1 MKKLIVAIV
10 ATMSLAGCSA
20 QVASSDDQT
29 VPVTVSSVVVT
40 TTPPTVEPSTTTSE
54 VTTTVRTPPTIDEL
68 AALAVS
74 LAVPG
79 QVGTS
84 ERGYCTQYEP
94 IIELLSPEG
103 GWDVRS
109 MSHLM
114 WKESRCD
121 PTARSRTRDS
131 GLLQI
136 NDMWIDEFTAQ
147 WGHTPDFNDPITN
160 IKAAAVLCS
169 ESRRANRACERP
181 WGGAGL

>member
-10 ATMSLAGCSA
+10 AIMSLAGCSA

-29 VPVTVSSVVVT
+29 VPVTVSSVVATTAPTTVASST
-40 TTPPTVEPSTTTSE
+40 TTPEVATTATAPPTV
-54 VTTTVRTPPTIDEL
+54 DEL
-68 AALAVS
+68 ATQAVS

-79 QVGTS
+79 QAGTS
-84 ERGYCTQYEP
+84 ELGYCTQYEP
-94 IIELLSPEG
+94 IIELLGPEG

-109 MSHLM
+109 MSRIM

-160 IKAAAVLCS
+160 IKAAAVLCN